1 MRQPFTFR
9 LFCFQIRDSD
19 SGDGEEATRVRGRE
33 DQCSPTDED
42 KNTRD
47 QKHRNTTDQKHR
59 NTRDQKHRNTTDQKH
74 RRTRDQKYKN
84 TRDQECFKS
93 SPVKGI
99 ATKQSNKLTKLLVGL
114 KHFCFRLKF

>member
-1 MRQPFTFR
+1 LRQPFTFR

-19 SGDGEEATRVRGRE
+19 SGDGEEATRVRGRK
-33 DQCSPTDED
+33 DQGSLTDED
-42 KNTRD
+42 KNSID

-59 NTRDQKHRNTTDQKH
+59 NTKDQKH

-84 TRDQECFKS
+84 TKDQKCKNSRDQEWFKS
-93 SPVKGI
+93 SLVKGI

>member
-19 SGDGEEATRVRGRE
+19 SAVGDGEEATRVRGRE
-33 DQCSPTDED
+33 DQGSLTDED
-42 KNTRD
+42 KNTIN
-47 QKHRNTTDQKHR
+47 QKHRNTTEQKHR
-59 NTRDQKHRNTTDQKH
+59 HTRFQKYKNTK
-74 RRTRDQKYKN
+74 DQKYKN
-84 TRDQECFKS
+84 SRDQDWFKS
-93 SPVKGI
+93 SLVKGL